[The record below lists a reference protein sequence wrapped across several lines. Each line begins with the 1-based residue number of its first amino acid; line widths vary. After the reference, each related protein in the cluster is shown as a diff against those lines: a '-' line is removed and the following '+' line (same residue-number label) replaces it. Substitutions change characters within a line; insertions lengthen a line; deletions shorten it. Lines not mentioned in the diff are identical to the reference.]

1 MTTTAKE
8 FLQLLQIAVNNGWE
22 DHYGFSRSNISITSS
37 NIVCIQDYGQ
47 HCVSLNDFVCNWE
60 EDEVSFLDALSTAS
74 KEYDMK
80 TRGHVSQNAYN
91 YPGAFRDLWN
101 EIPTSQR
108 VGWLLDTFKHLL

>member
-22 DHYGFSRSNISITSS
+22 DHYGFSRSNIAITSS

-60 EDEVSFLDALSTAS
+60 EGEVSFLDALSTAS
-74 KEYDMK
+74 KKYDMK
-80 TRGHVSQNAYN
+80 TFGHVSQNRYN
-91 YPGAFRDLWN
+91 YPYAFRYLWN
-101 EIPTSQR
+101 ETSTSQR
-108 VGWLLDTFKHLL
+108 VELLLHTFKHLL